1 MVWPASVGAF
11 TWVQVRHFDAQQH
24 TNGDETINLG
34 EVDGGVVKQT
44 AIYPGT
50 FDPITLG
57 HVDVVRR
64 GLKMFDRV
72 VIGVADNPAKGPM
85 FDVETRLAMV
95 REAFAG
101 EEHIEAVRFS
111 GLLVD
116 LAHSHQ
122 AVAILRG
129 LRAASDF
136 EYEFQMATMNRRLD
150 ERIETVFVMAREDYT
165 FVSSRFI
172 REISSMGGDVSE
184 LVPAVVIP
192 YLSAK

>member
-1 MVWPASVGAF
+1 MK
-11 TWVQVRHFDAQQH
+11 R
-24 TNGDETINLG
+24 
-34 EVDGGVVKQT
+34 T

-57 HVDVVRR
+57 HVDVARR

-72 VIGVADNPAKGPM
+72 VIGVADNPGKGPM
-85 FDVETRLAMV
+85 FDVETRLKMV
-95 REAFAG
+95 RETFKD
-101 EEHIEAVRFS
+101 EENVEAVRFS
-111 GLLVD
+111 GLLVN
-116 LAHSHQ
+116 LAHEHK
-122 AVAILRG
+122 ATAILRG

-184 LVPAVVIP
+184 LVPPIVIP
-192 YLSAK
+192 YLAN

>member
-1 MVWPASVGAF
+1 MK
-11 TWVQVRHFDAQQH
+11 R
-24 TNGDETINLG
+24 
-34 EVDGGVVKQT
+34 T

-57 HVDVVRR
+57 HVDVVIR
-64 GLKMFDRV
+64 GLKLFDRII
-72 VIGVADNPAKGPM
+72 IGIADNPAKTPM
-85 FDVETRLAMV
+85 FDVETRVAMV
-95 REAFAG
+95 REAFKG
-101 EEHIEAVRFS
+101 EQNVKAVRFS
-111 GLLVD
+111 NLLVD
-116 LAHSHQ
+116 LVHEHQ
-122 AVAILRG
+122 ASAILRG

-184 LVPAVVIP
+184 LVPASVIP
-192 YLSAK
+192 FLDSKQLSHTRA

>member
-1 MVWPASVGAF
+1 M
-11 TWVQVRHFDAQQH
+11 
-24 TNGDETINLG
+24 
-34 EVDGGVVKQT
+34 KKT

-57 HVDVVRR
+57 HVDVVKR
-64 GLKMFDRV
+64 GLKTFDRV
-72 VIGVADNPAKGPM
+72 VIGVADNPGKGPM
-85 FDVETRLAMV
+85 FDVETRLSMV
-95 REAFAG
+95 RETFKD
-101 EEHIEAVRFS
+101 EPNVEAVCFS

-116 LAHSHQ
+116 LAHAHK
-122 AVAILRG
+122 ATAILRG

-184 LVPAVVIP
+184 LVPPVVIP
-192 YLSAK
+192 YLAAK

>member
-1 MVWPASVGAF
+1 M
-11 TWVQVRHFDAQQH
+11 R
-24 TNGDETINLG
+24 
-34 EVDGGVVKQT
+34 T

-64 GLKMFDRV
+64 GLRLFDRV
-72 VIGVADNPAKGPM
+72 VVGVAANPNKQPV
-85 FDVETRLAMV
+85 FSLDERLAMV
-95 REAFAG
+95 CEVFGDESR
-101 EEHIEAVRFS
+101 IEVVGFS

-116 LAHSHQ
+116 LAHEQQ
-122 AVAILRG
+122 ACSILRG

-150 ERIETVFVMAREDYT
+150 ECIETVFVMAREDYT

-172 REISSMGGDVSE
+172 REIASMGGDVSA
-184 LVPAVVIP
+184 LVPAAALP
-192 YLSAK
+192 WLARLASARDSG

>member
-1 MVWPASVGAF
+1 MK
-11 TWVQVRHFDAQQH
+11 R
-24 TNGDETINLG
+24 
-34 EVDGGVVKQT
+34 T

-64 GLKMFDRV
+64 GLKLFERI
-72 VIGVADNPAKGPM
+72 VIGIADNPDKGPM
-85 FDVETRLAMV
+85 FDVQTRLDMV
-95 REAFAG
+95 NAVFAD
-101 EEHIEAVRFS
+101 EPNVEAVRFS
-111 GLLVD
+111 GLLVE
-116 LAHSHQ
+116 LAHDYQ
-122 AVAILRG
+122 ADAILRG

-172 REISSMGGDVSE
+172 REISKMGGDVSA
-184 LVPAVVIP
+184 LVPAAVLP
-192 YLSAK
+192 YLQSPASDS

>member
-1 MVWPASVGAF
+1 M
-11 TWVQVRHFDAQQH
+11 
-24 TNGDETINLG
+24 
-34 EVDGGVVKQT
+34 KKT

-57 HVDVVRR
+57 HVDVVKR

-72 VIGVADNPAKGPM
+72 VVGVADNPGKGPM
-85 FDVETRLAMV
+85 FDVETRLSMV
-95 REAFAG
+95 RETFKD
-101 EEHIEAVRFS
+101 EPNVESVCFT

-116 LAHSHQ
+116 LAHGHK
-122 AVAILRG
+122 AAAILRG

-184 LVPAVVIP
+184 LVPPVVVP
-192 YLSAK
+192 YLAAR

>member
-1 MVWPASVGAF
+1 MK
-11 TWVQVRHFDAQQH
+11 R
-24 TNGDETINLG
+24 
-34 EVDGGVVKQT
+34 T

-57 HVDVVRR
+57 HVDVVKR

-72 VIGVADNPAKGPM
+72 VIGVADNPGKGPM
-85 FDVETRLAMV
+85 FDVGTRLKMV
-95 REAFAG
+95 RETFND
-101 EEHIEAVRFS
+101 EEHVEAVRFS

-116 LAHSHQ
+116 LAHEYQ
-122 AVAILRG
+122 GTAILRG

-184 LVPAVVIP
+184 LVPPVVIP
-192 YLSAK
+192 YLAK

>member
-1 MVWPASVGAF
+1 M
-11 TWVQVRHFDAQQH
+11 
-24 TNGDETINLG
+24 
-34 EVDGGVVKQT
+34 KKT

-57 HVDVVRR
+57 HVDVVKR

-72 VIGVADNPAKGPM
+72 VVGVADNPGKGPM
-85 FDVETRLAMV
+85 FDVETRLIMV
-95 REAFAG
+95 RETFKD
-101 EEHIEAVRFS
+101 EPNVEAVCFT

-116 LAHSHQ
+116 LAHGHQ
-122 AVAILRG
+122 ATAILRG

-184 LVPAVVIP
+184 LVPPVVVP
-192 YLSAK
+192 YLATR

>member
-1 MVWPASVGAF
+1 MAYGLF
-11 TWVQVRHFDAQQH
+11 EEI
-24 TNGDETINLG
+24 DEETHM
-34 EVDGGVVKQT
+34 KRT

-64 GLKMFDRV
+64 GLKVFDRI
-72 VIGVADNPAKGPM
+72 VIGIADNPDKGPM
-85 FDVETRLAMV
+85 FDVETRLMMV
-95 REAFAG
+95 SETFADTS
-101 EEHIEAVRFS
+101 EVEAVQFS

-116 LAHSHQ
+116 LAHAHQ
-122 AVAILRG
+122 ADAILRG

-150 ERIETVFVMAREDYT
+150 SRIETVFVMAREDYT

-172 REISSMGGDVSE
+172 REISSMGGDVSA
-184 LVPAVVIP
+184 LVPAIVLPHLKIM
-192 YLSAK
+192 KT